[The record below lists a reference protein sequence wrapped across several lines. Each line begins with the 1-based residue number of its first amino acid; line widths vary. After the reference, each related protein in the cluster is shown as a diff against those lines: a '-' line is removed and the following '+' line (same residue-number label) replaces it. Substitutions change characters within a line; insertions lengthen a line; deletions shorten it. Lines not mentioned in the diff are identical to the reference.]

1 MSKRNITIYV
11 LIMSVLFILSS
22 VLTVLSFRTFLFR
35 FLDVFFYRGIAIII
49 FWGVVVSGALLLLR
63 HIAFKDLFMVRD
75 AISLFVVFCCVNM
88 LFFTHVPVT
97 ADRSISVFMLGYMA
111 DNEEKCFSEKEIE
124 DYFIERYVKDY
135 GAFEKRFHE
144 QVETGTIEEV
154 ASGKYQITES
164 GVKLMKMYEKVAEIY
179 GIDDKLIHSDKLP

>member
-1 MSKRNITIYV
+1 MSKKNISIYV
-11 LIMSVLFILSS
+11 LIMSVLFILGS
-22 VLTVLSFRTFLFR
+22 VLTVFSFRTFLFQS
-35 FLDVFFYRGIAIII
+35 LDVFFYRGIALII
-49 FWGVVVSGALLLLR
+49 FWGLITSGSLLLLR
-63 HIAFKDLFMVRD
+63 KLAYKDVFLIRD
-75 AISLFVVFCCVNM
+75 AISLFIVFCCVNM

-111 DNEEKCFSEKEIE
+111 DNEEKCFSEEEIE

-179 GIDDKLIHSDKLP
+179 GIDDKLIHSTR